1 MFSFQLAEFQKKRK
15 KKKTHLPKNV
25 GEEEPVTMAT
35 DQSEASLSS
44 SGDVSFSDVRI

>member
-1 MFSFQLAEFQKKRK
+1 MSFQLAEFQKKRK
-15 KKKTHLPKNV
+15 KKTHLPKDA
-25 GEEEPVTMAT
+25 GEEEPVTVVT